1 MLIACCNV
9 GAPQGPLGTSGNETE
24 LRVGTTTIDT
34 PSEKND
40 NCNQCPCNEDE
51 IPVCVG
57 EDVKLVINTMDQVEL
72 ILTGEADLNLQKEV
86 KDNDNT
92 YLNFVYTHTW

>member
-1 MLIACCNV
+1 MIACCNV
-9 GAPQGPLGTSGNETE
+9 GAPTGPLGTSGNETE
-24 LRVGTTTIDT
+24 LRVGTTTVDVPT
-34 PSEKND
+34 DQSD
-40 NCNQCPCNEDE
+40 DCNQCPCNEDAQL
-51 IPVCVG
+51 CTSG

-72 ILTGEADLNLQKEV
+72 ILTGETDLNLQKEV